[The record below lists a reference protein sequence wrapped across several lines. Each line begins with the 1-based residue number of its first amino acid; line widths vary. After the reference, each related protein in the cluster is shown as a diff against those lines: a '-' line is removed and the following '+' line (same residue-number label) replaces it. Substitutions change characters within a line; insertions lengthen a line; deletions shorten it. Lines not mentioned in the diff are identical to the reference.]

1 MQSSVCFSTVGA
13 STLTVRD
20 GQNAYEELLLTP
32 AEVFP
37 VSTKETECPDLKLEH
52 DENRTSR
59 QKRKKKHSQGH
70 CLV

>member
-13 STLTVRD
+13 LTLTVRD
-20 GQNAYEELLLTP
+20 RQNAYEELLLTP

-37 VSTKETECPDLKLEH
+37 VSTMETECPDLKLEH

-59 QKRKKKHSQGH
+59 QEKKT
-70 CLV
+70 LVNAIA